1 MGSDVSQALTAYL
14 RDRAAEDFRWAVSD
28 CATFGIGW
36 AEVLAGRPV
45 MLVAPLPGSLRAFMR
60 RQETLPLVEEVGRV
74 LAPLGF
80 RPVPVDADALPG
92 DIAVAACPWPGSALF
107 KDFRALPSVLIRGQR
122 AWCGRAQRGLVA
134 FAPDARDIHLEAV
147 WRV

>member
-45 MLVAPLPGSLRAFMR
+45 TLVAPLPRSFLAFMR
-60 RQETLPLVEEVGRV
+60 RQETLPLAEEVGRV

-80 RPVPVDADALPG
+80 RSVPVDADALPG
-92 DIAVAACPWPGSALF
+92 DIAVAACPSHMAGGGGI
-107 KDFRALPSVLIRGQR
+107 ALPSVLIRGQR
-122 AWCGRAQRGLVA
+122 AWCGRAQRGIVA
-134 FAPDARDIHLEAV
+134 FAPDARDIRLQAV